1 MKNGPLFNDP
11 LRNGYLL
18 CLVVNRIK
26 KAPLGRI
33 YKDPKS
39 IGECRFNLEKALNI
53 LRENKGSEFPLVLL
67 WKTNDIL
74 EGNDDIIW
82 GIYYYIKK
90 EFEKDSK
97 PMLTNLK
104 KRNLAF
110 QKTNYRY
117 FETGS
122 KILPYS

>member
-1 MKNGPLFNDP
+1 M
-11 LRNGYLL
+11 L
-18 CLVVNRIK
+18 CLVVSRIK
-26 KAPLGRI
+26 KAPLGKI
-33 YKDPKS
+33 YKSPKS

-74 EGNDDIIW
+74 EGNDNIIW

-90 EFEKDSK
+90 EFEKDTK
-97 PMLTNLK
+97 PTLSILK

-110 QKTNYRY
+110 
-117 FETGS
+117 
-122 KILPYS
+122 